1 MEPYMNHYLTALVF
15 TAALSA
21 CSAQNLTDPVATAT
35 VPQPT
40 DPILCADNA
49 GWNAPATPRQIFGN
63 SWYVGTCGISAILIT
78 SPQGHILIDS
88 GTEKAAPQVAANI
101 EALGFKLQDV
111 KLLLLSHE
119 HNDHA
124 GGLAYLQQMTAAPL
138 YARAPADAV
147 MRSGKNGRSDP
158 QFLELSAM
166 PAMAKVTTIPNDQS
180 VTLGSLQIQALATPG
195 HTPGSTSWTW
205 TSCDEKQCLNMAYI
219 DSLTAISDHEYRYS
233 DDNSHPGYLASFR
246 RALKQISQLPCD
258 ILLTPHPGA
267 SAMWQRLGAEPT
279 QALINLNG
287 CRDYAENASLK
298 LDKRL
303 VEENSAG

>member
-1 MEPYMNHYLTALVF
+1 MNHYLAAFLL

-21 CSAQNLTDPVATAT
+21 CSAPKVTAPVATAT

-49 GWNAPATPRQIFGN
+49 GWNSPATPRQIFGN

-88 GTEKAAPQVAANI
+88 VTEKAAPQVAANI

-111 KLLLLSHE
+111 RLLLLSHE
-119 HNDHA
+119 HHDHS
-124 GGLAYLQQMTAAPL
+124 GGMAYLQQVTGAPL
-138 YARAPADAV
+138 YARAPADVV
-147 MRSGKNGRSDP
+147 MRSGKNSRSDP
-158 QFLELSAM
+158 QFLELSVM
-166 PAMAKVTTIPNDQS
+166 PAVAKVTTIQNNQK

-205 TSCDEKQCLNMAYI
+205 TSCDEKQCRNMAYI
-219 DSLTAISDHEYRYS
+219 DSLTAISDNEYRYS

-246 RALKQISQLPCD
+246 AALKQISQLPCD

-267 SAMWQRLGAEPT
+267 SAMWQRLGADPT
-279 QALINLNG
+279 QPLVNSNG
-287 CRDYAENASLK
+287 CRDYAANASLR

-303 VEENSAG
+303 TEESSAH

>member
-1 MEPYMNHYLTALVF
+1 MNNYLTALLL

-21 CSAQNLTDPVATAT
+21 CSAQKAAAPVATAT

-49 GWNAPATPRQIFGN
+49 GWNSPATPRQIFGN

-88 GTEKAAPQVAANI
+88 GTEKAAPQVKANI

-111 KLLLLSHE
+111 RLLLLSHE
-119 HNDHA
+119 HHDHA
-124 GGLAYLQQMTAAPL
+124 GGMAYLQQLTSAPL

-147 MRSGKNGRSDP
+147 MRSGKSSRSDP

-166 PAMAKVTTIPNDQS
+166 QPVAKITTIHDDQL
-180 VTLGSLQIQALATPG
+180 VTAGSLQVQALATPG

-205 TSCDEKQCLNMAYI
+205 ISCDETQCLNMAYI
-219 DSLTAISDHEYRYS
+219 DSLTAISDDQYRYS
-233 DDNSHPGYLASFR
+233 DDNSHPGYLTSFR
-246 RALKQISQLPCD
+246 SALKQISQLPCD

-267 SAMWQRLGAEPT
+267 SAMWQRLGANPS
-279 QALINLNG
+279 QPLVNSNG
-287 CRDYAENASLK
+287 CRDYAANASLK
-298 LDKRL
+298 LDKR
-303 VEENSAG
+303 VAEESSAH

>member
-1 MEPYMNHYLTALVF
+1 MKQHSAALVLL
-15 TAALSA
+15 AALSA
-21 CSAQNLTDPVATAT
+21 CSTQNLTAPVATAT

-40 DPILCADNA
+40 DPIRCADNA
-49 GWNAPATPRQIFGN
+49 GWNAPATPRQIFAN

-111 KLLLLSHE
+111 RLLLMSHE
-119 HNDHA
+119 HHDHV
-124 GGLAYLQQMTAAPL
+124 GGLAYLQRVTAAPL
-138 YARAPADAV
+138 YARAPADVV
-147 MRSGKNGRSDP
+147 MRSGKNSRIDP

-166 PAMAKVTTIPNDQS
+166 QPVAKVTTIRNDQK
-180 VTLGSLQIQALATPG
+180 VTSGSLQIQALATPG

-219 DSLTAISDHEYRYS
+219 DSLTAISDSEYRYS

-246 RALKQISQLPCD
+246 TALKQISQLPCD

-267 SAMWQRLGAEPT
+267 SAMWQRLDANPS
-279 QALINLNG
+279 QPLVNPNG
-287 CRDYAENASLK
+287 CRDYAANASLK

-303 VEENSAG
+303 AEETSAH

>member
-1 MEPYMNHYLTALVF
+1 MNNYLTALLL

-21 CSAQNLTDPVATAT
+21 CSAQNISAPVATAT

-49 GWNAPATPRQIFGN
+49 GWNSPATPRQIFGN

-101 EALGFKLQDV
+101 EALGFKLRDV
-111 KLLLLSHE
+111 RLLLMSHE
-119 HNDHA
+119 HHDHV
-124 GGLAYLQQMTAAPL
+124 GGMAYLQQLTAAPL

-147 MRSGKNGRSDP
+147 MRSGKNSRSDP

-166 PAMAKVTTIPNDQS
+166 QPVAKVTAIRDDQK
-180 VTLGSLQIQALATPG
+180 VTSGSLQIQALATPG

-205 TSCDEKQCLNMAYI
+205 ISCDEKQCLNMAYI
-219 DSLTAISDHEYRYS
+219 DSLTAISDDQYRYS
-233 DDNSHPGYLASFR
+233 DDSSHPGYLASFR
-246 RALKQISQLPCD
+246 TALKQIGQLPCD

-267 SAMWQRLGAEPT
+267 SAIWQRLDANPS
-279 QALINLNG
+279 QPLVNPNG
-287 CRDYAENASLK
+287 CRDYATNASLK

-303 VEENSAG
+303 AEETSPH

>member
-1 MEPYMNHYLTALVF
+1 MNNYLTALLL

-21 CSAQNLTDPVATAT
+21 CSAQNLSPPLVTAT

-40 DPILCADNA
+40 DPIRCADDA

-78 SPQGHILIDS
+78 SPQGHVLIDS

-111 KLLLLSHE
+111 RVLLLSHE
-119 HNDHA
+119 HHDHS
-124 GGLAYLQQMTAAPL
+124 GGMAYLQQVTGAPL
-138 YARAPADAV
+138 YARAPADTV
-147 MRSGKNGRSDP
+147 MRSGKASRSDP
-158 QFLELSAM
+158 QFLES
-166 PAMAKVTTIPNDQS
+166 PAMAAVSKVTTIQDNQK
-180 VTLGSLQIQALATPG
+180 VTAGSLEIQSIATPG

-205 TSCDEKQCLNMAYI
+205 TSCDEKQCRNMAYI
-219 DSLTAISDHEYRYS
+219 DSLTAISDDEYRYS

-246 RALKQISQLPCD
+246 TALKQISQLPCD

-267 SAMWQRLGAEPT
+267 SAIWQRLGADPSQPLVNST
-279 QALINLNG
+279 G
-287 CRDYAENASLK
+287 CRDYAANASLK

-303 VEENSAG
+303 AEETSAH

>member
-1 MEPYMNHYLTALVF
+1 MKQHSAALVLL
-15 TAALSA
+15 AALSA
-21 CSAQNLTDPVATAT
+21 CSAQNLTAPVATAT

-40 DPILCADNA
+40 APILCADNA
-49 GWNAPATPRQIFGN
+49 SWNAPATPRQIFGN

-101 EALGFKLQDV
+101 EALGFKVQDV
-111 KLLLLSHE
+111 RLLLMSHE
-119 HNDHA
+119 HHDHS
-124 GGLAYLQQMTAAPL
+124 GGLAYLQQVTTAPL

-147 MRSGKNGRSDP
+147 MRSGKNSRIDP

-166 PAMAKVTTIPNDQS
+166 QPVAKVTTIRNDQKVIS
-180 VTLGSLQIQALATPG
+180 GSLQIQALATPG

-205 TSCDEKQCLNMAYI
+205 TSCDEKQCRNMAYI
-219 DSLTAISDHEYRYS
+219 DSLTAISDDQYRYS

-246 RALKQISQLPCD
+246 TALKQISQLPCD

-267 SAMWQRLGAEPT
+267 SAMWQRLDANPS
-279 QALINLNG
+279 QALVNPNG
-287 CRDYAENASLK
+287 CRDYAANASLK

-303 VEENSAG
+303 AEESSAH

>member
-1 MEPYMNHYLTALVF
+1 MEPYMNHYLTAFLLTV
-15 TAALSA
+15 ALSA
-21 CSAQNLTDPVATAT
+21 CSVQKVAAPVATAT

-40 DPILCADNA
+40 DPIRCADNA
-49 GWNAPATPRQIFGN
+49 GWNDPATPRQIFGN

-111 KLLLLSHE
+111 RLLLMSHE
-119 HNDHA
+119 HHDHS
-124 GGLAYLQQMTAAPL
+124 GGVAYLQQVTAAPL
-138 YARAPADAV
+138 YARTPADLV
-147 MRSGKNGRSDP
+147 MRSGKNSRSDP
-158 QFLELSAM
+158 QFLELSVM
-166 PAMAKVTTIPNDQS
+166 PAVAKVTTIRDDQK

-205 TSCDEKQCLNMAYI
+205 ISCDEKQCRNMAYI
-219 DSLTAISDHEYRYS
+219 DSLTAISDDQYRYS

-246 RALKQISQLPCD
+246 IALKQISQLPCD

-267 SAMWQRLGAEPT
+267 SAMWQRLDANPS
-279 QALINLNG
+279 QALVNPNG
-287 CRDYAENASLK
+287 CRDYAANASLK

-303 VEENSAG
+303 AEETSAH

>member
-1 MEPYMNHYLTALVF
+1 MNNYLTALLL

-21 CSAQNLTDPVATAT
+21 CSAQNISAPVATAT

-49 GWNAPATPRQIFGN
+49 GWNSPATPRQIFGN

-101 EALGFKLQDV
+101 EALGFQLQDV
-111 KLLLLSHE
+111 RLLLMSHE
-119 HNDHA
+119 HHDHV
-124 GGLAYLQQMTAAPL
+124 GGMAYLQQLTAAPL

-147 MRSGKNGRSDP
+147 MRSGKNSRSDP

-166 PAMAKVTTIPNDQS
+166 QPVAKVTTIQNDHK

-219 DSLTAISDHEYRYS
+219 DSLTAISDDQYRYS

-246 RALKQISQLPCD
+246 TALKQISQLPCD

-267 SAMWQRLGAEPT
+267 SAMWQRLDANPS
-279 QALINLNG
+279 QPLVNSNS
-287 CRDYAENASLK
+287 CRDYAANASLR

-303 VEENSAG
+303 AEESSPH

>member
-1 MEPYMNHYLTALVF
+1 MKQHSAALVLL
-15 TAALSA
+15 AALSA
-21 CSAQNLTDPVATAT
+21 CSAQNLTAPVATAT

-40 DPILCADNA
+40 DPIRCADNA
-49 GWNAPATPRQIFGN
+49 GWNDPATPRQIFGN

-111 KLLLLSHE
+111 RVLLLSHE
-119 HNDHA
+119 HHDHS
-124 GGLAYLQQMTAAPL
+124 GGMAYLQQVTGAPL

-147 MRSGKNGRSDP
+147 MRSGKNSRIDP

-166 PAMAKVTTIPNDQS
+166 QAVAKVTTIQDDQK
-180 VTLGSLQIQALATPG
+180 VTSGSLQIQAVATPG

-219 DSLTAISDHEYRYS
+219 DSLTAISDDEYRYS
-233 DDNSHPGYLASFR
+233 DDSSHPGYLASFR
-246 RALKQISQLPCD
+246 TALNQISQLPCD

-267 SAMWQRLGAEPT
+267 SAMWQRLDANPGQP
-279 QALINLNG
+279 LVNSNG
-287 CRDYAENASLK
+287 CSNYAANASLK

-303 VEENSAG
+303 AEETSAH

>member
-1 MEPYMNHYLTALVF
+1 MNQHLAALLF

-21 CSAQNLTDPVATAT
+21 CSTQNVSAPVATET

-40 DPILCADNA
+40 DPISCADDA
-49 GWNAPATPRQIFGN
+49 GWDDPATPRQIFGN

-111 KLLLLSHE
+111 RLLLLSHE
-119 HNDHA
+119 HHDHS
-124 GGLAYLQQMTAAPL
+124 GGMAYLQQVTAAPL
-138 YARAPADAV
+138 YARTPADAV
-147 MRSGKNGRSDP
+147 MRSGKASRNDP
-158 QFLELSAM
+158 QFLVSPAM
-166 PAMAKVTTIPNDQS
+166 PAVAKVTTIRDDQK
-180 VTLGSLQIQALATPG
+180 VNVGSLQIQALATTG

-205 TSCDEKQCLNMAYI
+205 TSCDETLCRNMAYI
-219 DSLTAISDHEYRYS
+219 DSLTAISDDQYRYS

-246 RALKQISQLPCD
+246 TALNQISQLPCD

-267 SAMWQRLGAEPT
+267 SAMWQRLGPDPS
-279 QALINLNG
+279 QPLVNPNG
-287 CRDYAENASLK
+287 CRDYAAKASLK

-303 VEENSAG
+303 AEESSAH

>member
-1 MEPYMNHYLTALVF
+1 MNHYLTALLF

-21 CSAQNLTDPVATAT
+21 CSTQNVTSPVATAT

-49 GWNAPATPRQIFGN
+49 DWNAPATPRQIFGN

-111 KLLLLSHE
+111 KLLLMSHE
-119 HNDHA
+119 HHDHA
-124 GGLAYLQQMTAAPL
+124 GGLAYLQQVTAAPL

-147 MRSGKNGRSDP
+147 MRSGKNSRSDP

-166 PAMAKVTTIPNDQS
+166 PAVAKVTTIRNDQI
-180 VTLGSLQIQALATPG
+180 VTSGSLQIQALATPG

-205 TSCDEKQCLNMAYI
+205 TSCDETQCRTMAYI
-219 DSLTAISDHEYRYS
+219 DSLTAISDDEYRYS

-246 RALKQISQLPCD
+246 TALKQISQLPCD

-267 SAMWQRLGAEPT
+267 SAMWQRLGKNPT
-279 QALINLNG
+279 LPLVNPNG
-287 CRDYAENASLK
+287 CRDYATNASLK

-303 VEENSAG
+303 AEEN

>member
-1 MEPYMNHYLTALVF
+1 MNHYLTALLL

-21 CSAQNLTDPVATAT
+21 CSAQKVAAPVATAT
-35 VPQPT
+35 MPQPT

-49 GWNAPATPRQIFGN
+49 GWNSPATPRQIFGN

-101 EALGFKLQDV
+101 ETLGFELQDV
-111 KLLLLSHE
+111 RLLLLSHE
-119 HNDHA
+119 HHDHS
-124 GGLAYLQQMTAAPL
+124 GGVAYLQQVTGAPL

-147 MRSGKNGRSDP
+147 MRSGKNSRIDP

-166 PAMAKVTTIPNDQS
+166 QAVAKVTTIRDDQK
-180 VTLGSLQIQALATPG
+180 VTSGSLQIQALATPG

-205 TSCDEKQCLNMAYI
+205 ISCDEKQCLNMAYI
-219 DSLTAISDHEYRYS
+219 DSLTAISDDQYRYS
-233 DDNSHPGYLASFR
+233 DDSSHPGYLASFR
-246 RALKQISQLPCD
+246 TALNQISQLPCD

-267 SAMWQRLGAEPT
+267 SAMWQRLDANPS
-279 QALINLNG
+279 QPLVNPNG
-287 CRDYAENASLK
+287 CRDYAANASLK
-298 LDKRL
+298 LDKR
-303 VEENSAG
+303 VAEESSAH

>member
-1 MEPYMNHYLTALVF
+1 MNNYLTALLL

-21 CSAQNLTDPVATAT
+21 CSAQKAAAPVATAT

-49 GWNAPATPRQIFGN
+49 GWNSPATPRQIFGN

-88 GTEKAAPQVAANI
+88 GTEKAAPQVKANI

-111 KLLLLSHE
+111 RLLLLSHE
-119 HNDHA
+119 HHDHA
-124 GGLAYLQQMTAAPL
+124 GGMAYLQQLTSAPL

-147 MRSGKNGRSDP
+147 MRSGKNSRSDP

-166 PAMAKVTTIPNDQS
+166 QPVAKVTTIRNDQK
-180 VTLGSLQIQALATPG
+180 VTSGSLQIQSLATPG

-205 TSCDEKQCLNMAYI
+205 ISCDETQCLNMAYI
-219 DSLTAISDHEYRYS
+219 DSLTAISDDQYRYS
-233 DDNSHPGYLASFR
+233 DDNSHPGYLTSFR
-246 RALKQISQLPCD
+246 SALKQISQLPCD

-267 SAMWQRLGAEPT
+267 SAMWQRLGSTPS
-279 QALINLNG
+279 QPLVNSNG
-287 CRDYAENASLK
+287 CRDYAANASLK
-298 LDKRL
+298 LDKR
-303 VEENSAG
+303 VAEENSAH

>member
-1 MEPYMNHYLTALVF
+1 MKQHLAALLL

-21 CSAQNLTDPVATAT
+21 CSAQNLTAPVATAT

-40 DPILCADNA
+40 DPILCAENA
-49 GWNAPATPRQIFGN
+49 SWNAPATPRQIFGN

-111 KLLLLSHE
+111 RLLLLSHE
-119 HNDHA
+119 HHDHA
-124 GGLAYLQQMTAAPL
+124 GGMAYLQQVTSAPL

-147 MRSGKNGRSDP
+147 MRSGKNSRSDP
-158 QFLELSAM
+158 QFLELSVM
-166 PAMAKVTTIPNDQS
+166 PAVAKVTRIQNDQK

-195 HTPGSTSWTW
+195 HTPGGTSWTW

-219 DSLTAISDHEYRYS
+219 DSLTAISDDEYRYS
-233 DDNSHPGYLASFR
+233 DDNSHLGYLASFR
-246 RALKQISQLPCD
+246 IALKQISQLPCD

-267 SAMWQRLGAEPT
+267 STMWQRLGAHPT
-279 QALINLNG
+279 QPLVNPNG
-287 CRDYAENASLK
+287 CRDYAANASLK

-303 VEENSAG
+303 ADENSAD